1 MSGKLHDVNI
11 ALARCDLVRVL
22 AKHLRAGADPGR
34 LLGELLEM
42 CVNLRELA
50 EPVASRRKPDPGVS
64 DRGRLAVTWE
74 EVVGESRVMGH
85 PEFTGTKVRWL
96 RPVAGLLALPR
107 GHHVQ
112 READA
117 DEGLAHD

>member
-1 MSGKLHDVNI
+1 MRNNLHNVNI
-11 ALARCDLVRVL
+11 ALARCDLERVL
-22 AKHLRAGADPGR
+22 GEHLRGGADPGR

-42 CVNLRELA
+42 CVNLRGLA
-50 EPVASRRKPDPGVS
+50 EAVASDRNPDAEVS
-64 DRGRLAVTWE
+64 GRDRLGIIR
-74 EVVGESRVMGH
+74 EVIVGQSRVLGQ

-96 RPVAGLLALPR
+96 QPMAGLLELPR
-107 GHHVQ
+107 SHHVE